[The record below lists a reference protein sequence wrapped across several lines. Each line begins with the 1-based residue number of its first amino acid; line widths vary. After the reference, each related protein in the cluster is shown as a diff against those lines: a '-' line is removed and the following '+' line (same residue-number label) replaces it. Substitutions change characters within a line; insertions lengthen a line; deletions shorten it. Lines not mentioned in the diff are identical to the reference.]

1 MHNGKQMIIKQ
12 KNSESS
18 HWYTKKGQS
27 AYQVEAKNG
36 EMRAT
41 TLRDARKLDLVPS
54 VTTILGVAA
63 KPALTHWLQ
72 TQVLLSALTLPRE
85 PNEPESDWLERVMAD
100 SKVQGRQAAERGT
113 AIHGIIE
120 SYFEQTYLPEW
131 PQYVRNVDQA
141 LNDTFGNQLW
151 LSEKSFA
158 HDLGYGGKIDLSAQN
173 LVVDFKTK
181 ETALDKVEPY
191 HEHEMQLAAYC
202 VGLGYK
208 LEECRA
214 AIVFVNGTTNEVKLC
229 EIPPDSL
236 KSAWECFTHLLA
248 FYKLKN
254 NI

>member
-1 MHNGKQMIIKQ
+1 MIIKQ

-18 HWYTKKGQS
+18 HWYTKNGES
-27 AYQVEAKNG
+27 AYQVEGKTG
-36 EMRAT
+36 LRAT

-85 PNEPESDWLERVMAD
+85 PNEPESDWLERVMSD
-100 SKVQGRQAAERGT
+100 SKVQGKQAAERGT
-113 AIHGIIE
+113 AIHGVIE
-120 SYFEQTYLPEW
+120 SYFDQKANQEW
-131 PQYVRNVDQA
+131 PEYVRNAENA
-141 LNDTFGNQLW
+141 LINAFGNQLW

-248 FYKLKN
+248 FYRLKN

>member
-1 MHNGKQMIIKQ
+1 MIIKQ

-18 HWYTKKGQS
+18 HWYTKKGES
-27 AYQVEAKNG
+27 AYQVEGKTG
-36 EMRAT
+36 LRAT

-63 KPALTHWLQ
+63 KPALTNWLQ

-85 PNEPESDWLERVMAD
+85 PNEPESDWLERVMTD
-100 SKVQGRQAAERGT
+100 SKVQGRQAADRGT
-113 AIHGIIE
+113 AIHGVIE
-120 SYFEQTYLPEW
+120 SYFDQKPSQEW
-131 PQYVRNVDQA
+131 PDYVRNADKA

-181 ETALDKVEPY
+181 ETDLAKVEPY

-208 LEECRA
+208 IEECRA

-229 EIPPDSL
+229 EIPSDSL

-248 FYKLKN
+248 FYRIKN

>member
-1 MHNGKQMIIKQ
+1 MIIKQ

-18 HWYTKKGQS
+18 HWYTKKGES
-27 AYQVEAKNG
+27 AYQVQGKTG
-36 EMRAT
+36 LRAT

-54 VTTILGVAA
+54 VTTILGVVA
-63 KPALTHWLQ
+63 KPALTTWLQ
-72 TQVLLSALTLPRE
+72 TQVLLSALTLPRQ
-85 PNEPESDWLERVMAD
+85 PDEPEKDWLERVMAD
-100 SKVQGRQAAERGT
+100 SKVQGNEAAKRGT
-113 AIHGIIE
+113 KIHGIIE
-120 SYFEQTYLPEW
+120 DYFEQKSSQEW
-131 PQYVRNVDQA
+131 PEYVRTVDKVLTDA
-141 LNDTFGNQLW
+141 FGSQLW

-158 HDLGYGGKIDLSAQN
+158 HELGYGGKIDLSAHN

-181 ETALDKVEPY
+181 DTDLSKVEPY

-214 AIVFVNGTTNEVKLC
+214 AIVFVNGTTGEVKLC

-236 KSAWECFTHLLA
+236 KSAWDCFTHLLA
-248 FYKLKN
+248 FYRIKN

>member
-1 MHNGKQMIIKQ
+1 MIIKQ

-18 HWYTKKGQS
+18 HWYTKTGES

-63 KPALTHWLQ
+63 KPALNTWLQ

-85 PNEPESDWLERVMAD
+85 PNEPEKDWLERVMAD
-100 SKVQGRQAAERGT
+100 SKVQGKQAAERGT
-113 AIHGIIE
+113 AIHGVIE
-120 SYFEQTYLPEW
+120 SYYEQVYMPEW
-131 PQYVRNVDQA
+131 PQYVRNVDQV
-141 LNDTFGNQLW
+141 LNDHFGNQLW

-158 HDLGYGGKIDLSAQN
+158 HELGYGGKIDLSAQN

-181 ETALDKVEPY
+181 ETDLAKVEPY

-202 VGLGYK
+202 VGLGYE
-208 LEECRA
+208 LEKCRA

-229 EIPPDSL
+229 EIHPDSL

-248 FYKLKN
+248 FYRIKN